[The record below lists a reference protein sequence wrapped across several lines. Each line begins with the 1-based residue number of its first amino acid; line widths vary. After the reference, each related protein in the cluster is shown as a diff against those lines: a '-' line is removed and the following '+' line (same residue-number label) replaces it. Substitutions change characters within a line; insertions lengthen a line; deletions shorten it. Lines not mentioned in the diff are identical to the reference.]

1 MRRTRIVATIGPAS
15 QDESTLK
22 SLLKAGVDVCR
33 LNYSHGEPEH
43 KTPLYERIRS
53 MEEEIGR
60 PTCILA
66 DLPGPKLRLGEFS
79 GALLLER
86 GKKVELH
93 CGVHHMDDA
102 SQSKLPVQYE
112 GLSAELKQGDP
123 VLIADGLI
131 RLKVDSSP
139 GKAGGIVVCTV
150 EDGGPVSARKGIN
163 VPGTLVDLP
172 AIGPKDK
179 AALAHALEAGADY
192 VAVSYVRTPEDLLP
206 AKEAIAAAGQHVPVI
221 AKIEHPVA
229 LEHLNDILDLADAV
243 MVARGDLGVEIPLE
257 QVPQAQQRIVDGAIK
272 RGMVV
277 IVATQM
283 LETMT
288 LNPRPTRA
296 EVSDVSTA
304 IRHGATAVML
314 SGETASGD
322 YPLQAVETMAKI
334 ATATEQGLAS
344 SEVRPGSQATYK
356 ATRAV
361 AHAGVELAKMSG
373 AVRIMVATEHGNAP
387 RLVSAYQ
394 PGIPITAVTD
404 RVRAARRVQLL
415 PGVDSL
421 IVKEF
426 ERGSQTMQEGLKILC
441 GRGDVMVG
449 QRVVAISGSP
459 LAIRGATST
468 TRLYRIAEDGSIQGA
483 E

>member
-15 QDESTLK
+15 QDVSTLK

-43 KTPLYERIRS
+43 KTPIYERIRS
-53 MEEEIGR
+53 MEQEIGR

-66 DLPGPKLRLGEFS
+66 DLPGPKLRLGEFP
-79 GALLLER
+79 GVLLLER

-102 SQSKLPVQYE
+102 SQAKLPVQYD
-112 GLSAELKQGDP
+112 GLSAELNPQDP

-131 RLKVDSSP
+131 RLKVESAS
-139 GKAGGIVVCTV
+139 GKAGGIVVCTI

-192 VAVSYVRTPEDLLP
+192 VAVSYVRTPEDLIP

-229 LEHLNDILDLADAV
+229 LEHLDEILDLADAV

-344 SEVRPGSQATYK
+344 SELRPGVKATFK

-361 AHAGVELAKMSG
+361 AHSGVELAKMSG
-373 AVRIMVATEHGNAP
+373 AIRIMVATEHGNAP
-387 RLVSAYQ
+387 RLVSAYK

-426 ERGSQTMQEGLKILC
+426 ERGSQTMQEALKILC
-441 GRGDVMVG
+441 ERGEVVVG

-468 TRLYRIAEDGSIQGA
+468 TRLYRIADDGSIQGA